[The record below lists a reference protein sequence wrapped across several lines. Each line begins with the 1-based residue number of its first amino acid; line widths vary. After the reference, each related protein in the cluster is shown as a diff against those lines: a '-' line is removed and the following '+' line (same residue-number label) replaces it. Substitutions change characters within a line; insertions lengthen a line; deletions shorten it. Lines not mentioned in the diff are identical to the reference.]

1 MGAIRVAAGGI
12 APYGPRM
19 PQRTDQALGEL
30 CVAVEHAQQQ
40 LEAVRV
46 RAAFLQAERA
56 KGRPYADLV
65 DEEEKPLV
73 VELLT
78 AVLDE
83 LSSAGAAFRR
93 AEARVLH
100 EDGMSQ
106 ESIARLFGVTRQRVG
121 VLLQNSQRG

>member
-1 MGAIRVAAGGI
+1 
-12 APYGPRM
+12 M
-19 PQRTDQALGEL
+19 PQRTDQALDVL
-30 CVAVEHAQQQ
+30 CVAVGHAQQQ

-46 RAAFLQAERA
+46 RAGYLQAERA
-56 KGRPYADLV
+56 KGRTYADIA

>member
-1 MGAIRVAAGGI
+1 
-12 APYGPRM
+12 
-19 PQRTDQALGEL
+19 
-30 CVAVEHAQQQ
+30 
-40 LEAVRV
+40 V
-46 RAAFLQAERA
+46 RAAFLQGDRA

-73 VELLT
+73 VELPT

-121 VLLQNSQRG
+121 VLLQDSQRG

>member
-1 MGAIRVAAGGI
+1 
-12 APYGPRM
+12 M
-19 PQRTDQALGEL
+19 PQRTDQALGAL